1 MRFIH
6 ISFWGIRASLVPFLL
21 PKPVWRPLRLASVL
35 SRTRE
40 REWTATGFLMT
51 RPSLMS
57 LRIFCLELAL
67 EISLISLGSNQ
78 TLFLPH
84 FITEEA
90 SLFCNFNELI
100 VVLLATL
107 RKLVFLWCRDLKAH

>member
-1 MRFIH
+1 MRLIH

-35 SRTRE
+35 SRTRD

-57 LRIFCLELAL
+57 LRMFCLELAL
-67 EISLISLGSNQ
+67 AISLISLGSNH

-90 SLFCNFNELI
+90 RRFCSLRELMMA
-100 VVLLATL
+100 VD
-107 RKLVFLWCRDLKAH
+107 DLSLKKCPY